1 MFDFNFSPYLCSS
14 IAIKYMEE
22 ELWDIYNGH
31 ILLLW
36 ENSKTSSTADC
47 EGSHEMKRHFLLGR
61 KAMAN
66 IDSVLKSRDITL
78 LTKIHLIKANG
89 FSNSHVWM

>member
-1 MFDFNFSPYLCSS
+1 MFDSNFPPYLCSS

-22 ELWDIYNGH
+22 ELWVIHNGH

-36 ENSKTSSTADC
+36 ENSKMSSTADGD
-47 EGSHEMKRHFLLGR
+47 GSHEIKRHLLLGR

-66 IDSVLKSRDITL
+66 IDSILKSRDIAD
-78 LTKIHLIKANG
+78 KD
-89 FSNSHVWM
+89 SSSQS